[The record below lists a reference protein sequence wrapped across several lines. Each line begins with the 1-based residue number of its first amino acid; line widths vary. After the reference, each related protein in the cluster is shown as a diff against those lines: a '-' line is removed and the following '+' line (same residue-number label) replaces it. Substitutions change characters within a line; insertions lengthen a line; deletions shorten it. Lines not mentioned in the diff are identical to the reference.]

1 MAAGARL
8 AAPGEF
14 TLRAFLNGKLDLVQ
28 AEAVADLIDAVTP
41 AQARL
46 AFDQLDGTLSHAL
59 AAIGEA
65 LFDLRVRLEASL
77 DFPDE
82 GYHFVEPGAVARE
95 CEAVRAQ
102 VDRAARRRRVAGRLL
117 REGCRVALAGAPN
130 VGKSLLFNALLGS
143 SRAIVTPVA
152 GTTRDLLTERCDI
165 GGLAV
170 TLIDTAG
177 VRESDEP
184 IEQEGIARARQAA
197 EAADVCVLV
206 LDRSQPLH
214 RRERRDASGG
224 AARVIVANKS
234 DLPAAWSAD
243 DERGAIA
250 ASALTGDGLDA
261 VRRAIVDAASRP
273 SACEDTPAIANARHT
288 ALLER
293 AGGRLA
299 RRRSRRASGEGE
311 EIVLADA
318 AGCIRGARGDSGEAV
333 VGGRAAPDLRQVL
346 HRKMTRCGRRS
357 SIVIGAGHAG
367 CRGRACRRAPG
378 LPRRPLHA
386 VADTVGHM
394 PCNPAIGGT
403 AKGHL
408 VREIDALGGL
418 MGEAIDATGH
428 PVQAAEP
435 QPWPGGVVP
444 ARAGRQARLLAMDAR
459 APGGANRTFAW
470 IFDPVTALDR
480 RRRTR
485 RRA

>member
-1 MAAGARL
+1 MFSTDDTIVAVATPPGRAGLGVVRVAGPQAVAIAARLAPGPGLAARVATLRRLASLPDGDGAGAAAIDQVVITWFAAPASYTGDDVVEISAHGSPVLLDRIVRNAMAAGARL

-59 AAIGEA
+59 ATIGEA

-102 VDRAARRRRVAGRLL
+102 VVALLATARRGRLL
-117 REGCRVALAGAPN
+117 REGCRVALVGAPN

-177 VRESDEP
+177 VRESDEA

-197 EAADVCVLV
+197 GAADVRVLV
-206 LDRSQPLH
+206 LDRSQPYPSGH
-214 RRERRDASGG
+214 DVARGG
-224 AARVIVANKS
+224 ATVIVANKS
-234 DLPAAWSAD
+234 DLPTAWHGEH
-243 DERGAIA
+243 ERVTIA

-261 VRRAIVDAASRP
+261 VRRAIVQAAVASE
-273 SACEDTPAIANARHT
+273 SLEDTPAIANARHT

-293 AGGRLA
+293 VEARLGDAAEQAG
-299 RRRSRRASGEGE
+299 SGEGE
-311 EIVLADA
+311 EIVLATLQDA
-318 AGCIRGARGDSGEAV
+318 FAALDEI
-333 VGGRAAPDLRQVL
+333 VGKRSSEDVLRQIFA
-346 HRKMTRCGRRS
+346 RFC
-357 SIVIGAGHAG
+357 IG
-367 CRGRACRRAPG
+367 
-378 LPRRPLHA
+378 
-386 VADTVGHM
+386 
-394 PCNPAIGGT
+394 
-403 AKGHL
+403 K
-408 VREIDALGGL
+408 
-418 MGEAIDATGH
+418 
-428 PVQAAEP
+428 
-435 QPWPGGVVP
+435 
-444 ARAGRQARLLAMDAR
+444 
-459 APGGANRTFAW
+459 
-470 IFDPVTALDR
+470 
-480 RRRTR
+480 
-485 RRA
+485 

>member
-1 MAAGARL
+1 MFSTDDTIVAVATPPGRAGLGVVRVAGPHAVAITARLAPGPEVAARVATLRRLASLPDGDAAGAAAIDQVVITWFAAPASYTGDDVVEISAHGSPVLLDRIVRNAMAAGARL

-59 AAIGEA
+59 ATIGEA

-102 VDRAARRRRVAGRLL
+102 VVALLATARRGRLL
-117 REGCRVALAGAPN
+117 REGCRVALVGAPN

-177 VRESDEP
+177 VRESDEA

-197 EAADVCVLV
+197 DAADVCVLV
-206 LDRSQPLH
+206 LDRSQPYPSGQ
-214 RRERRDASGG
+214 DVASGG
-224 AARVIVANKS
+224 ATVIVANKS
-234 DLPAAWSAD
+234 DLPAAWNGEH
-243 DERGAIA
+243 ERDAIA

-261 VRRAIVDAASRP
+261 VRRAIVQAAVASE
-273 SACEDTPAIANARHT
+273 SLEDTPAIANARHT

-293 AGGRLA
+293 VEARLGDAAEQAG
-299 RRRSRRASGEGE
+299 SGEGE
-311 EIVLADA
+311 EIVLATLQDA
-318 AGCIRGARGDSGEAV
+318 FAALDEI
-333 VGGRAAPDLRQVL
+333 VGKRSSEDVLRQIFA
-346 HRKMTRCGRRS
+346 RFC
-357 SIVIGAGHAG
+357 IG
-367 CRGRACRRAPG
+367 
-378 LPRRPLHA
+378 
-386 VADTVGHM
+386 
-394 PCNPAIGGT
+394 
-403 AKGHL
+403 K
-408 VREIDALGGL
+408 
-418 MGEAIDATGH
+418 
-428 PVQAAEP
+428 
-435 QPWPGGVVP
+435 
-444 ARAGRQARLLAMDAR
+444 
-459 APGGANRTFAW
+459 
-470 IFDPVTALDR
+470 
-480 RRRTR
+480 
-485 RRA
+485 

>member
-1 MAAGARL
+1 VFSTDDTIVAVATPPGRAGLGVVRVAGPQAVAIAARLAPGPALAARVATLRRLASLPDGDGAGAAAIDQVVITWFAAPASYTGDDVVEISAHGSPVLLDRIVRNAMAAGARL

-102 VDRAARRRRVAGRLL
+102 VVALLATARRGRLL
-117 REGCRVALAGAPN
+117 REGCRVALVGAPN
-130 VGKSLLFNALLGS
+130 VGKSLLFNALLGT

-177 VRESDEP
+177 VRDSDEA

-197 EAADVCVLV
+197 GAADVRVLV
-206 LDRSQPLH
+206 LDRSQPYPSGQ
-214 RRERRDASGG
+214 DVASGG
-224 AARVIVANKS
+224 ATVVVANKS
-234 DLPAAWSAD
+234 DLPTAWSAEQEGD
-243 DERGAIA
+243 AID

-261 VRRAIVDAASRP
+261 VRRAIVRAAVASE
-273 SACEDTPAIANARHT
+273 SLEDTPAIANTRHT

-293 AGGRLA
+293 VEARLQEAAEQAG
-299 RRRSRRASGEGE
+299 SGEGE
-311 EIVLADA
+311 EIVLATLQDA
-318 AGCIRGARGDSGEAV
+318 FAALDEI
-333 VGGRAAPDLRQVL
+333 VGKRSSEDVLRQIFA
-346 HRKMTRCGRRS
+346 RFC
-357 SIVIGAGHAG
+357 IG
-367 CRGRACRRAPG
+367 
-378 LPRRPLHA
+378 
-386 VADTVGHM
+386 
-394 PCNPAIGGT
+394 
-403 AKGHL
+403 K
-408 VREIDALGGL
+408 
-418 MGEAIDATGH
+418 
-428 PVQAAEP
+428 
-435 QPWPGGVVP
+435 
-444 ARAGRQARLLAMDAR
+444 
-459 APGGANRTFAW
+459 
-470 IFDPVTALDR
+470 
-480 RRRTR
+480 
-485 RRA
+485 

>member
-1 MAAGARL
+1 VFSTDDTIVAVATPPGRAGLGVVRVAGPHAVAIAARLAPGPELAARVATLRRLASLPDGDAAGAAAIDQVVITWFAAPASYTGDDVVEISAHGSPVLLDRIVRNAMAAGARL

-102 VDRAARRRRVAGRLL
+102 VVALLATARRGRLL
-117 REGCRVALAGAPN
+117 REGCRVVLVGAPN

-177 VRESDEP
+177 VRESDEA

-197 EAADVCVLV
+197 DAADVCVLV
-206 LDRSQPLH
+206 LDRSQPYPSGQ
-214 RRERRDASGG
+214 DVASGG
-224 AARVIVANKS
+224 ATVIVANKS
-234 DLPAAWSAD
+234 DLPAAWNGEH
-243 DERGAIA
+243 ERDAIA

-261 VRRAIVDAASRP
+261 VRRAIVRAAAASE
-273 SACEDTPAIANARHT
+273 SLEDTPAIANARHT

-293 AGGRLA
+293 VEARLGEAAEQAG
-299 RRRSRRASGEGE
+299 SGEGE
-311 EIVLADA
+311 EIILATLQDA
-318 AGCIRGARGDSGEAV
+318 
-333 VGGRAAPDLRQVL
+333 
-346 HRKMTRCGRRS
+346 
-357 SIVIGAGHAG
+357 
-367 CRGRACRRAPG
+367 
-378 LPRRPLHA
+378 
-386 VADTVGHM
+386 
-394 PCNPAIGGT
+394 
-403 AKGHL
+403 
-408 VREIDALGGL
+408 
-418 MGEAIDATGH
+418 
-428 PVQAAEP
+428 
-435 QPWPGGVVP
+435 
-444 ARAGRQARLLAMDAR
+444 
-459 APGGANRTFAW
+459 F
-470 IFDPVTALDR
+470 TALDEIVGKR
-480 RRRTR
+480 SSEDVLRQIFARFCIGK
-485 RRA
+485 

>member
-1 MAAGARL
+1 VVLTWFAAPASYTGDDVVEISAHGSPVLLDRIVRSAMAAGARL

-41 AQARL
+41 SQARL

-65 LFDLRVRLEASL
+65 LFDVRVRLEASL

-95 CEAVRAQ
+95 CETVRAQ
-102 VDRAARRRRVAGRLL
+102 VRALLATARRGRLL

-197 EAADVCVLV
+197 DAADVRVLV
-206 LDRSQPLH
+206 LDRSRPYPPAAP
-214 RRERRDASGG
+214 EASG
-224 AARVIVANKS
+224 ATVIVANKC
-234 DLPAAWSAD
+234 DLPSAWSVEQ
-243 DERGAIA
+243 ERGAIA
-250 ASALTGDGLDA
+250 VSALTGEGLDA
-261 VRRAIVDAASRP
+261 VRRAIVHAAVAAEP
-273 SACEDTPAIANARHT
+273 LADTPAIANARHT

-293 AGGRLA
+293 VEARLGEA
-299 RRRSRRASGEGE
+299 AEQAESGAGE
-311 EIVLADA
+311 ELVLATLQDA
-318 AGCIRGARGDSGEAV
+318 FAALDEI
-333 VGGRAAPDLRQVL
+333 VGKRSSEDVLRQIFA
-346 HRKMTRCGRRS
+346 RFC
-357 SIVIGAGHAG
+357 IG
-367 CRGRACRRAPG
+367 
-378 LPRRPLHA
+378 
-386 VADTVGHM
+386 
-394 PCNPAIGGT
+394 
-403 AKGHL
+403 K
-408 VREIDALGGL
+408 
-418 MGEAIDATGH
+418 
-428 PVQAAEP
+428 
-435 QPWPGGVVP
+435 
-444 ARAGRQARLLAMDAR
+444 
-459 APGGANRTFAW
+459 
-470 IFDPVTALDR
+470 
-480 RRRTR
+480 
-485 RRA
+485 

>member
-1 MAAGARL
+1 MFSPDDSIVAIATPPGRGGIGVVRISGPSASAIAGKVLDRDAPLEPRVATFTSARAIDEVIATYFPAPHSYTGQPVVEISAHGNPVVLEAIVRRAIGAGARL
-8 AAPGEF
+8 AEPGEF

-102 VDRAARRRRVAGRLL
+102 VVALLETARRGRLL

-197 EAADVCVLV
+197 EAADVRVLV
-206 LDRSQPLH
+206 LDRAQPYPRAPH
-214 RRERRDASGG
+214 DASGG
-224 AARVIVANKS
+224 ATVIVANKS
-234 DLPAAWSAD
+234 DLPSAWRV
-243 DERGAIA
+243 DEGHGAIA

-261 VRRAIVDAASRP
+261 VRRAIVQAAVASE
-273 SACEDTPAIANARHT
+273 SLEDTPAIANARHT
-288 ALLER
+288 GLLER
-293 AGGRLA
+293 VDACLGEAAEQA
-299 RRRSRRASGEGE
+299 RSGEGE
-311 EIVLADA
+311 EIVLATLQDA
-318 AGCIRGARGDSGEAV
+318 FAALDEI
-333 VGGRAAPDLRQVL
+333 VGKRSSEDVLRQIFA
-346 HRKMTRCGRRS
+346 RFC
-357 SIVIGAGHAG
+357 IG
-367 CRGRACRRAPG
+367 
-378 LPRRPLHA
+378 
-386 VADTVGHM
+386 
-394 PCNPAIGGT
+394 
-403 AKGHL
+403 K
-408 VREIDALGGL
+408 
-418 MGEAIDATGH
+418 
-428 PVQAAEP
+428 
-435 QPWPGGVVP
+435 
-444 ARAGRQARLLAMDAR
+444 
-459 APGGANRTFAW
+459 
-470 IFDPVTALDR
+470 
-480 RRRTR
+480 
-485 RRA
+485 

>member
-1 MAAGARL
+1 VFSTDDTIVAVATPPGRAGLGVVRVAGPHAVSIAAVLAPGPALAARLATVRRLAAPLEDGASVARGAAIDQVVLTWFAAPASYSGDDVVEISAHGSPVLLDRIVRSAMAAGARL

-28 AEAVADLIDAVTP
+28 AEAVADLVDAVTP

-65 LFDLRVRLEASL
+65 LFDVRVRLEASL

-95 CEAVRAQ
+95 CETVRAR
-102 VDRAARRRRVAGRLL
+102 VTALLETARRGRLL

-143 SRAIVTPVA
+143 GRAIVTPVP

-177 VRESDEP
+177 VRESNEP

-206 LDRSQPLH
+206 LDRSQPRPPELP
-214 RRERRDASGG
+214 DARGD
-224 AARVIVANKS
+224 ARVIVANKS

-243 DERGAIA
+243 EERGAIA
-250 ASALTGDGLDA
+250 ASALTGSGLDA
-261 VRRAIVDAASRP
+261 VRRAIVDAAV
-273 SACEDTPAIANARHT
+273 AVELLEDTPAIANARHT

-293 AGGRLA
+293 VEASLGEAAEQA
-299 RRRSRRASGEGE
+299 RSEEGE
-311 EIVLADA
+311 EIVLATLQDA
-318 AGCIRGARGDSGEAV
+318 FGALDEI
-333 VGGRAAPDLRQVL
+333 VGKRSSEDVLRQIFA
-346 HRKMTRCGRRS
+346 RFC
-357 SIVIGAGHAG
+357 IG
-367 CRGRACRRAPG
+367 
-378 LPRRPLHA
+378 
-386 VADTVGHM
+386 
-394 PCNPAIGGT
+394 
-403 AKGHL
+403 K
-408 VREIDALGGL
+408 
-418 MGEAIDATGH
+418 
-428 PVQAAEP
+428 
-435 QPWPGGVVP
+435 
-444 ARAGRQARLLAMDAR
+444 
-459 APGGANRTFAW
+459 
-470 IFDPVTALDR
+470 
-480 RRRTR
+480 
-485 RRA
+485 

>member
-1 MAAGARL
+1 VFSTDDTIVAVATPPGRAGLGVVRVAGPQAVSVAAVLAPGPELAARLATVRRLAAPLEDDPGGARGAAIDQVVLTWFAAPASYTGDDVVEISAHGSPVLLDRIVRSAMAAGARL

-28 AEAVADLIDAVTP
+28 AEAVVDLIDAVTP

-65 LFDLRVRLEASL
+65 LFDVRVRLEASL

-102 VDRAARRRRVAGRLL
+102 VIALLETARRGRLL

-165 GGLAV
+165 GGVAV

-177 VRESDEP
+177 VRESNEP

-206 LDRSQPLH
+206 LDRSQPH
-214 RRERRDASGG
+214 PPARPGANGG
-224 AARVIVANKS
+224 ATVIVANKS
-234 DLPAAWSAD
+234 DLPGAWSA
-243 DERGAIA
+243 EQEFGTIV

-261 VRRAIVDAASRP
+261 VRRAIVDAAV
-273 SACEDTPAIANARHT
+273 SAELLEDTPAIANARHT

-293 AGGRLA
+293 VEARLGEAAEQA
-299 RRRSRRASGEGE
+299 RSGEGE
-311 EIVLADA
+311 EIVLATLQDA
-318 AGCIRGARGDSGEAV
+318 FAALDEI
-333 VGGRAAPDLRQVL
+333 VGKRSSEDVLRQIFA
-346 HRKMTRCGRRS
+346 RFC
-357 SIVIGAGHAG
+357 IG
-367 CRGRACRRAPG
+367 
-378 LPRRPLHA
+378 
-386 VADTVGHM
+386 
-394 PCNPAIGGT
+394 
-403 AKGHL
+403 K
-408 VREIDALGGL
+408 
-418 MGEAIDATGH
+418 
-428 PVQAAEP
+428 
-435 QPWPGGVVP
+435 
-444 ARAGRQARLLAMDAR
+444 
-459 APGGANRTFAW
+459 
-470 IFDPVTALDR
+470 
-480 RRRTR
+480 
-485 RRA
+485 